1 MKKITFCLL
10 FAATFM
16 LTSCIDIVEELTLN
30 KQGKG
35 KYNMK
40 IDLSGIMQLGSLK
53 DLMNQAGADA
63 DATSKMGDKMEKD
76 TMIFLKDAPLELRQK
91 TGDAD
96 FWKKAKVHMKMSES
110 KKEFFVDMQLDFDKI
125 EDVAFFYK
133 NVGEVMKE
141 SGKELGDMLPT
152 DILGGGSAGGPS
164 VAFKTSGKTFTRL
177 ANTNKDAAPKD
188 EDLSMIKMFLGG
200 AKYKVVYNLPG
211 KVKKTKMDKAQVNG
225 NTVTIEHDL
234 LEMLEGKAKL
244 AGDIS
249 FK

>member
-1 MKKITFCLL
+1 MRKITFCLL

-35 KYNMK
+35 SYSMK

-53 DLMNQAGADA
+53 DLMNQAGADS
-63 DATSKMGDKMEKD
+63 DASSKMGNVSEKD
-76 TMIFLKDAPLELRQK
+76 TIMYLKDAPLELRQK
-91 TGDAD
+91 TGDVD

-110 KKEFFVDMQLDFDKI
+110 KKEFFVDLQLDFDKL

-141 SGKELGDMLPT
+141 NGEQLGGMLPT
-152 DILGGGSAGGPS
+152 DLLGGGTSGGPS
-164 VAFKTSGKTFTRL
+164 VAFKSSGKTITRL

-211 KVKKTKMDKAQVNG
+211 KVKKTKMDKAQIEG
-225 NTVTIEHDL
+225 NKVTIEHDL

-244 AGDIS
+244 AGDIT